1 MTYIHCY
8 LSTRRRKLR
17 KRKDDVSHQEII
29 NLGIICYILTVLTLY
44 IFLLIADPSNFLE
57 KENNERKRNR
67 DTVQIWHVID

>member
-44 IFLLIADPSNFLE
+44 IFLLIADPSNLE
-57 KENNERKRNR
+57 KVNNEKKRNR
-67 DTVQIWHVID
+67 DTVQI

>member
-67 DTVQIWHVID
+67 DTVQI